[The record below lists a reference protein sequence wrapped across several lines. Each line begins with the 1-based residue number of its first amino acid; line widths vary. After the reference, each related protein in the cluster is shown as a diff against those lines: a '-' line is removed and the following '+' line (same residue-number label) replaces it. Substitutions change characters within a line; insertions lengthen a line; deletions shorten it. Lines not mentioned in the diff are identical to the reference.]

1 MTTRSA
7 GQRHAEARLSHRA
20 RFTSCPTN
28 RVLDRMGEKWVAL
41 ILKELA
47 EGPRRYGELARAIAG
62 ASQKMLTQ
70 TLRRLERDGLL
81 SRTVT
86 PAVPVRVD
94 YALTPLGQSLV
105 PVMQAVTRW
114 AEQNIEQIDVA
125 REAHD
130 AQQHGTTSPG
140 TRPTRY

>member
-1 MTTRSA
+1 MTTRTA
-7 GQRHAEARLSHRA
+7 ARRQADARIAHQA
-20 RFTSCPTN
+20 RFTNCPTN
-28 RVLDRMGEKWVAL
+28 RLLERMGEKWVAL
-41 ILKELA
+41 IFKELS

-86 PAVPVRVD
+86 SAVPPRVD
-94 YALTPLGQSLV
+94 YELTPLGKSLV

-130 AQQHGTTSPG
+130 AQQ
-140 TRPTRY
+140 R